1 MNCWVDCQGPLQF
14 VAWSDEKFI
23 AVQAK
28 RRRFWSSTSLSTVEK
43 LLVWFFIGFVYPV
56 LNPEAMERRRRA
68 ELLLLKLLYFFSSF
82 QSTTRSVIAH
92 SIMVLYFDPKCMNWY
107 WPSRT
112 IFVWKHSFNYHKVV
126 STNPE

>member
-1 MNCWVDCQGPLQF
+1 MNCWVDFQGPLQF

-23 AVQAK
+23 AVQGK

-56 LNPEAMERRRRA
+56 LNPEAMERRLRA
-68 ELLLLKLLYFFSSF
+68 RAAATKAALFFSSF

-92 SIMVLYFDPKCMNWY
+92 SIMVLYFDLKCMNC
-107 WPSRT
+107 
-112 IFVWKHSFNYHKVV
+112 
-126 STNPE
+126 